1 MLRNGNSHRMDTVLT
16 DYEHW
21 IVGCLRFIC
30 VDCKTDTSPLGLRQY
45 YMVNDEVWEQS
56 GMGKDDGMLCLLCL
70 EARIGR
76 DLKASD
82 FTNIPMNKEWLEYY
96 G

>member
-1 MLRNGNSHRMDTVLT
+1 MGIMS
-16 DYEHW
+16 DYENE
-21 IVGCLRFIC
+21 VKGYLKFIC
-30 VDCKTDTSPLGLRQY
+30 VDCMLDTSPVGLDQY

-56 GMGKDDGMLCLLCL
+56 GIGKSEGMLCLPCL

-76 DLKASD
+76 NLEASD
-82 FTNIPMNKEWLEYY
+82 FTNIEMNQEWIEEFAN